1 LLHLK
6 KNVRFVKSFQ
16 MKDRIKQIID
26 LEDLSHSD
34 FAKMLGVQRAT
45 ISHILAG
52 RNNPSVD
59 FIQKLLQKFT
69 NINAD
74 WLLLGIGTM
83 YKTTPNDLFQS
94 NKKAENVTKKQENL
108 QNETNNQKLEDN
120 NQQEINNTQN
130 TIFENKHVTNDKQT
144 LNLNNSQNIVQVS
157 TDQIIILYDD
167 STFRTYT
174 KR

>member
-1 LLHLK
+1 
-6 KNVRFVKSFQ
+6 

-83 YKTTPNDLFQS
+83 YKTTPKDLFES
-94 NKKAENVTKKQENL
+94 TKKAESEAKKTEEHQK
-108 QNETNNQKLEDN
+108 ETNNLKAEQNDTINKQNIIFDTN
-120 NQQEINNTQN
+120 NKQNSSPESNN
-130 TIFENKHVTNDKQT
+130 VTNNKQT
-144 LNLNNSQNIVQVS
+144 IINNNSQNIVQVS

-167 STFRTYT
+167 NTFRTYT